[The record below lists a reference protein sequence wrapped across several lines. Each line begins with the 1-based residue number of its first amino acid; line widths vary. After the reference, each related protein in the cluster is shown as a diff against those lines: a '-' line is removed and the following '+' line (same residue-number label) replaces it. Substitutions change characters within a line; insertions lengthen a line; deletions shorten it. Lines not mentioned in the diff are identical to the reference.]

1 MGHLCEKEEKKR
13 KKKKK
18 RKKEW
23 GEKCVMRLR
32 NGSDISFFKKLKKQT
47 KEKSIYKELEV

>member
-13 KKKKK
+13 KKKNK

-32 NGSDISFFKKLKKQT
+32 NGSDISIRDLFL
-47 KEKSIYKELEV
+47 LEVYFI

>member
-1 MGHLCEKEEKKR
+1 VGD
-13 KKKKK
+13 
-18 RKKEW
+18 
-23 GEKCVMRLR
+23 KCVMRLR